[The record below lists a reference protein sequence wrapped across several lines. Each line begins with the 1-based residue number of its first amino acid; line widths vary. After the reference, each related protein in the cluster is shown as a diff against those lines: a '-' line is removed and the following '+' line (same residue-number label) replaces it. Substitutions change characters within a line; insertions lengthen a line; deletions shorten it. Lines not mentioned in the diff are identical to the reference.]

1 MKLYI
6 YPGAP
11 SPERVK
17 LMLQYKGVEL
27 DTESVDIMSG
37 EQLKEPFRSIN
48 PRCTVPALVLDDG
61 TCLSEVI
68 AICLY
73 LDSQFP
79 ERPVFGSNDLER
91 AQVVNWMHRIFTEG
105 FTAVAEALRNS
116 SPGMKHRALPGPV
129 NLEQIPELAER
140 GRKRLPLLF
149 NDLNEHLEGRQFIVG
164 ETLTQADIDAF
175 VTCNFSGWV
184 KAKPSEELNHLHAW
198 KERVGGILG

>member
-11 SPERVK
+11 SPERVV
-17 LMLQYKGVEL
+17 LMLKYKGIEL
-27 DTESVDIMSG
+27 DTESVDLMSG
-37 EQLKEPFRSIN
+37 EQLQQAFRDIN

-61 TCLSEVI
+61 NCLSEVI

-79 ERPVFGSNDLER
+79 EKPVFGTNDLER
-91 AQVVNWMHRIFTEG
+91 AQVVNWMHRIFTDG
-105 FTAVAEALRNS
+105 FMAVAEALRNS
-116 SPGMKHRALPGPV
+116 SPGMKHRALPGPD

-140 GRKRLPLLF
+140 GRRRLPFFFKSL
-149 NDLNEHLEGRQFIVG
+149 DDHLADREFIVG
-164 ETLTQADIDAF
+164 DQLSQADIDAY

-184 KAKPSEELNHLHAW
+184 KAKPSEELTQLHDW
-198 KERVGGILG
+198 KQRIASLLN